1 MFSLFISNVPTSE
14 ELSNALS
21 FSAFKMNFGLL
32 LNIDP
37 SVEDN
42 VARKIATILNL

>member
-1 MFSLFISNVPTSE
+1 MFSLFILKDPTSE
-14 ELSNALS
+14 ELSTALL

-32 LNIDP
+32 LNIDA

-42 VARKIATILNL
+42 VARKIARKL